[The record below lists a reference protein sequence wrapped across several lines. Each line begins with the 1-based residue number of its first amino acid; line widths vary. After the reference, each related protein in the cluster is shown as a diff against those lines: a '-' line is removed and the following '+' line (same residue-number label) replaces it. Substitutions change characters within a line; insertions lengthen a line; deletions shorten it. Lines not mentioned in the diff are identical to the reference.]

1 MTPHSHSSREN
12 DFQRPR
18 AESINSNSHQN
29 RHLRNR
35 KSTKSL
41 RSSCGGDSN
50 PERDDRAFVYPC
62 HAFKQFVLT
71 LKEGKIDLNDLGK
84 QPENLKAAMNKS
96 SDLGKAYQKIHEKI
110 HHDPSHAHE
119 SP

>member
-12 DFQRPR
+12 DFHRPR
-18 AESINSNSHQN
+18 AESINSTSHQN
-29 RHLRNR
+29 LHQRHR
-35 KSTKSL
+35 KSTRSL

-50 PERDDRAFVYPC
+50 PEKDDRAFVYPC

-84 QPENLKAAMNKS
+84 QPDNLKAVMNKS
-96 SDLGKAYQKIHEKI
+96 SDLGKAYQKIHDKI
-110 HHDPSHAHE
+110 HHDASHMHA